1 MYSKSESGTHT
12 HTHLNPLWSHRVH
25 VLWWEPPWS
34 GLWDFRTSDYH
45 TSSPSQNFFL
55 VSYFYLE
62 RQVHILTQ
70 TSYTFLLLYRDSLN
84 FYFCTWVNTSLLP
97 HRGQQ
102 MFIFTCSLINVYF
115 HSLINKFCLQ
125 TTKCLFYHTGIQMF
139 YNHYTFKTTS
149 LVM

>member
-1 MYSKSESGTHT
+1 MYSKSESGTHA
-12 HTHLNPLWSHRVH
+12 HTSIHCEATEFMRCGESLLG
-25 VLWWEPPWS
+25 

-45 TSSPSQNFFL
+45 TSSPSQNYFL

-115 HSLINKFCLQ
+115 HSLINTFCLQ